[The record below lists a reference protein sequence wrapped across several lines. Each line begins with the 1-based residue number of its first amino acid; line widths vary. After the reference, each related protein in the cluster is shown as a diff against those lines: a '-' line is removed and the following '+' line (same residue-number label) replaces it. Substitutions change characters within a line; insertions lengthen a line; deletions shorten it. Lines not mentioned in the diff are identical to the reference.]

1 MLRLAWRQLLL
12 DPTRTA
18 LTSFAIGAVIA
29 VILILEGFLQG
40 LYEQSRRAVLERGGE
55 LIVTQAGY
63 YNDFIKFVTLPHQL
77 TQKYILPAVGIPDAH
92 LARSR

>member
-12 DPTRTA
+12 DPARTA
-18 LTSFAIGAVIA
+18 LTCFANGA

-55 LIVTQAGY
+55 L
-63 YNDFIKFVTLPHQL
+63 DFAT
-77 TQKYILPAVGIPDAH
+77 AH
-92 LARSR
+92 ASPG